1 MALKHKKMQTS
12 RSDPSII
19 HKGFNYWKDGTIRL
33 SSHES
38 TSFHK
43 EAMQVVLELPK
54 QFADTGEV
62 LSKQHSD
69 NKKKTGNVY

>member
-12 RSDPSII
+12 RSDPSFI
-19 HKGFNYWKDGTIRL
+19 HKGFNYCKDGTIRL

-43 EAMQVVLELPK
+43 EAMQDVLELPK
-54 QFADTGEV
+54 QCADIGDI

-69 NKKKTGNVY
+69 NKKKTDDAY